1 MPKVVPEYKEEA
13 RRKIIQ
19 HASILFSE
27 KGYTKT
33 KMTDIAESVGVS
45 KGAIYQYFESK
56 SNLLI
61 AILES
66 YTALREQQVRKFLDE
81 KGLRFLATGEFFEYM
96 LSMRKMNIQ
105 IGPGIL
111 QEIADNDAAMKW
123 IRSGS
128 EQWIQSIK
136 DLIDGLVR
144 KGAITTNVSSEYLA
158 RGILALRDGL
168 YGSLS
173 LGADVEKVTDTWIEI
188 MGILLKHALN

>member
-19 HASILFSE
+19 HASVLFSE

-33 KMTDIAESVGVS
+33 KMIDIAESVGVS
-45 KGAIYQYFESK
+45 KGAIYLYFKSK
-56 SNLLI
+56 SELLI
-61 AILES
+61 AVLES
-66 YTALREQQVRKFLDE
+66 YTALREKEVRRFLDE

-96 LSMRKMNIQ
+96 LSMRKKSIQ

-111 QEIADNDAAMKW
+111 QEIADDDAAMNW
-123 IRSGS
+123 IRKGS
-128 EQWIQSIK
+128 EQWVQSTK
-136 DLIDGLVR
+136 DLIDGLV
-144 KGAITTNVSSEYLA
+144 KTGAISINVPSEHLA

-173 LGADVEKVTDTWIEI
+173 LGTDFEKVRDTWVEI
-188 MGILLKHALN
+188 MGLLMKQALE

>member
-33 KMTDIAESVGVS
+33 KMIDIAESVGVS
-45 KGAIYQYFESK
+45 KGAIYQYFKSK
-56 SNLLI
+56 SDLLI
-61 AILES
+61 AVLES
-66 YTALREQQVRKFLDE
+66 YTALREQEVRRFLDE

-96 LSMRKMNIQ
+96 LSMRKRSIQ

-111 QEIADNDAAMKW
+111 QEITDDDAAMKW
-123 IRSGS
+123 IRQGS
-128 EQWIQSIK
+128 EQWVQSTK
-136 DLIDGLVR
+136 DLIDGLV
-144 KGAITTNVSSEYLA
+144 KTGTISISVPSEHLA

-173 LGADVEKVTDTWIEI
+173 LGADVEKVRDTWVEI
-188 MGILLKHALN
+188 MGLIMKQALN